1 MSLSWQL
8 ARRFRTTKAQNRFIS
23 FISLSSTVGI
33 ALGCFVLIILLS
45 VMNGFE
51 RELTHRI
58 LAIVP
63 HGEIYSVDNRG
74 IENLDAQLYRLNA
87 DPRVKKVEPYTELT
101 GMLQYKGTLKA
112 VALTGILIDDNPR
125 FAEQVSNA
133 DWQRFSRDEDSVLIG
148 KAIAKNLG
156 LQIGDTVQA
165 LIPVTTKDLR
175 FSAPTTITL
184 TVAGLISVGGEL
196 DNQLGLLH
204 LSKASA
210 ASGITGQAMGLRFT
224 LEDPFSAYATM
235 RDIGYTY
242 PQAVYMSDWTRTQ
255 GHLYNDIQLVRTVV
269 YIALALVIA
278 VACFNIVSSLVM
290 SVREK
295 QPAIA
300 ILKTM
305 GATDSLIR
313 HTFMLQGALNG
324 VIGMSVGVG
333 LALLIAPNLS
343 RIVQSIENI
352 LGIHLLSGD
361 IYFIDFLPSELMWQ
375 DVAVTVVM
383 AIVLSVLATI
393 YPAYKAAKVSPSQSL
408 H

>member
-51 RELTHRI
+51 RELTQRI

-63 HGEIYSVDNRG
+63 HGEIYSVDNSG

-112 VALTGILIDDNPR
+112 VSLTGILINDSPR
-125 FAEQVSNA
+125 FDQQVSDA

-156 LQIGDTVQA
+156 LHIGDTVQA

-196 DNQLGLLH
+196 DNQLGLMH
-204 LSKASA
+204 LNKASE
-210 ASGITGQAMGLRFT
+210 ASGITGRAMGLRFT

-305 GATDSLIR
+305 GAPDSLIR
-313 HTFMLQGALNG
+313 RTFMLQGALNG

-343 RIVQSIENI
+343 RIVQSIENV

-361 IYFIDFLPSELMWQ
+361 IYFIDFLPSKLMWQ

-383 AIVLSVLATI
+383 ALVLSVLATI
-393 YPAYKAAKVSPSQSL
+393 YPAYKAVKVSPSQSL

>member
-156 LQIGDTVQA
+156 LQIGDTVRA